1 MNELL
6 DKAKK
11 LIASNPQEALNL
23 FNKVLASK
31 NDDIRALTGIA
42 QLLLNDRQNQK
53 AIEFASKAI
62 VTNAPLS
69 LEIIR
74 AKSDSYGVLA
84 IANEREKNIHDAA
97 LRLAAHQV
105 LADIC
110 AKPEQHII
118 DQNPYFKG
126 ESFGAY
132 SPNAAYA
139 PQFLEHGVTSY
150 ESDKEPF
157 YALACVLVAFYH
169 AGIKAV
175 AVTDDTAV
183 KATDENSKIP
193 SGNSKIPSENS
204 KIPYTLP
211 QNPNPSI
218 QKLYSNAM
226 IFLALLAFDMDNKE
240 KAKTLIEIAGNI
252 SEQDP
257 QYQAIKYRVLSA
269 LALVDNNLQKADELA
284 QKAGIFP
291 NYKNHLVLANI
302 AVSKDDLS
310 AAKNEISK
318 AKKLAQNK
326 HQNAEITSLE
336 AYINLKENK
345 KDEAVK
351 LAKTALEINKRL
363 KAAIMVLLS
372 IENEPDKKLDIMA
385 LMLNIHP
392 YQKKFY
398 NSIITTT
405 TMLSANVINMSEAE
419 KERQKNSANEMF
431 KSQKFNLA
439 VDAALSL
446 LYFYPDDAKATM
458 ALTSSFIN
466 NADTNTA
473 IDFYSR
479 AAMIDSVK
487 ADALKKLSTVF
498 FKQNEYLKAFNA
510 LEVLVNEDKADADTY
525 KMQAEIAIKTGGDK
539 SLKTASELIEK
550 IKKLESKD
558 TDIHLLNAKILE
570 KKGKYFDAIDEL
582 NIVLKNEPNNE
593 AALSVLA
600 GCYNNTNQY
609 EKWSECRNK
618 LIELR
623 RQKIIDDL
631 KKLTGKKDI
640 DINDKEF
647 LLLED
652 EDQISSMLWT
662 LHYIEGRNE
671 KENYKLAKRY
681 GDIVAAKTR
690 FSYDSWGCERFGINN
705 IFGENSKNSLLNQNY
720 NLATQPITANLEYCN
735 KFRDYLRKQGKKL
748 RIGFTSGDLRSHPVG
763 YVLEGA
769 LKLIDKD
776 IFELYAYVTQNGE
789 DALTARIK
797 PHFTSWQ
804 SIAGISPAA
813 IAARI
818 QGDAI
823 NVLLDLSGHTSYN
836 ALSAYAYKPAPVS
849 ATYLGASFTT
859 GLSTIDYIVG
869 DPILTPASEQ
879 EVVSERI
886 FNMPRWWNFT
896 MPPDINSNE
905 LLAIDPTPPHQRNG
919 YFTFGSFNNIYKM
932 NDSVVALWAKI
943 LLAVPNSKLFLNY
956 RQLTDKSQKDRI
968 REWFARF
975 GVKSEQLILE
985 FTTPRYKTL
994 NTYNEIDLALDPF
1007 PWPGGTTSTEAMM
1020 MGTPVLGLKGNS
1032 FLTRLGQSIL
1042 THANMSEFIAN
1053 DIDEYFTKAVYFATD
1068 GREKLAEFRANAREH
1083 IQPLFDSA
1091 TFAKDMENMF
1101 LQMWINYE
1109 LGIKLR

>member
-6 DKAKK
+6 DKAKE

-183 KATDENSKIP
+183 KVTDENSKIP

-284 QKAGIFP
+284 QKAEIFP

-372 IENEPDKKLDIMA
+372 IENQPDKKLDIMA

-439 VDAALSL
+439 VDSALSL

-458 ALTSSFIN
+458 ALTSNFIN

-487 ADALKKLSTVF
+487 VDALKKLSTVF

-510 LEVLVNEDKADADTY
+510 LEVLVNEDKADTDTY
-525 KMQAEIAIKTGGDK
+525 LRQAEIAIETGGDK

-550 IKKLESKD
+550 IKKLESEN

-705 IFGENSKNSLLNQNY
+705 IFGENSKNSLLNNY

-804 SIAGISPAA
+804 SIAGISDAA
-813 IAARI
+813 IAAKI
-818 QGDAI
+818 HECAI
-823 NVLLDLSGHTSYN
+823 NVLIDLSGHSGYN

-869 DPILTPASEQ
+869 DPILAPASEQ

-896 MPPDINSNE
+896 MPPDIDSNE

-956 RQLTDKSQKDRI
+956 RQLTDESQKDRI

-994 NTYNEIDLALDPF
+994 NTYNDIDLGLDPF

-1020 MGTPVLGLKGNS
+1020 MGTPVLGLKGDS
-1032 FLTRLGQSIL
+1032 LLTRNGQGIL

-1068 GREKLAEFRANAREH
+1068 GREKLAEFRANVREH

>member
-6 DKAKK
+6 DKAKE

-62 VTNAPLS
+62 VTDAPLS

-169 AGIKAV
+169 AGIKAA

-183 KATDENSKIP
+183 KATDE
-193 SGNSKIPSENS
+193 NSKIPSENS

-257 QYQAIKYRVLSA
+257 QFQAIKYRVLSA
-269 LALVDNNLQKADELA
+269 LALVDNNLQKAGELA

-291 NYKNHLVLANI
+291 NCKNHLVLANI
-302 AVSKDDLS
+302 AVSNNDLD
-310 AAKNEISK
+310 AAKNEIFK

-372 IENEPDKKLDIMA
+372 IENQPDKKLDIMA

-458 ALTSSFIN
+458 ALTSSFID

-498 FKQNEYLKAFNA
+498 FKQSEYLKAFNA
-510 LEVLVNEDKADADTY
+510 LEVLVNEDKADTDTY
-525 KMQAEIAIKTGGDK
+525 LRQAEIAIETGGDK

-550 IKKLESKD
+550 IKKLESEN

-600 GCYNNTNQY
+600 GCYKNTNQY
-609 EKWSECRNK
+609 EKWSECHNK

-623 RQKIIDDL
+623 RQKIIDGL

-652 EDQISSMLWT
+652 EDQISSMLLT

-690 FSYDSWGCERFGINN
+690 FVYDSWGCERFGINN
-705 IFGENSKNSLLNQNY
+705 IFGENSKNSLLNNY

-763 YVLEGA
+763 YVLEDA
-769 LKLIDKD
+769 FKLIDKD
-776 IFELYAYVTQNGE
+776 IFELYAYVTQNEE

-804 SIAGISPAA
+804 SIAGISSAA
-813 IAARI
+813 MAAKI
-818 QGDAI
+818 HECAI
-823 NVLLDLSGHTSYN
+823 NVLLDLSGHTGYN

-849 ATYLGASFTT
+849 ATYLGAPFTT

-869 DPILTPASEQ
+869 DPILAPASEQ

-896 MPPDINSNE
+896 MPPDIDSNE

-956 RQLTDKSQKDRI
+956 RQLTDESQKNRI
-968 REWFARF
+968 REWFSRF

-994 NTYNEIDLALDPF
+994 NTYNAIDLGLDPF

-1020 MGTPVLGLKGNS
+1020 MGTPVLGLKGDS
-1032 FLTRLGQSIL
+1032 LLTRNGQGIL
-1042 THANMSEFIAN
+1042 THTNMSEFIAN
-1053 DIDEYFTKAVYFATD
+1053 DIDEYFAKAVYFATD

-1091 TFAKDMENMF
+1091 TFTKDMENMF

>member
-6 DKAKK
+6 DKAKE
-11 LIASNPQEALNL
+11 LIASKPQEALNL

-62 VTNAPLS
+62 VTDAPLS

-169 AGIKAV
+169 AGIKAC
-175 AVTDDTAV
+175 DDTCDD
-183 KATDENSKIP
+183 KDTRNSRIP
-193 SGNSKIPSENS
+193 RTYK
-204 KIPYTLP
+204 LP

-269 LALVDNNLQKADELA
+269 LALVDNNLQKASELA
-284 QKAGIFP
+284 QKAEIFP

-302 AVSKDDLS
+302 AVSNNDLD

-345 KDEAVK
+345 KDEAAK

-372 IENEPDKKLDIMA
+372 IENQPDKKLDIMA

-458 ALTSSFIN
+458 ALTSNFIN

-487 ADALKKLSTVF
+487 VDALKKLSTLF
-498 FKQNEYLKAFNA
+498 FKQSEYGKAFNA

-525 KMQAEIAIKTGGDK
+525 LRQAEIAIETGGDK

-662 LHYIEGRNE
+662 SHYIEGRSQ
-671 KENYKLAKRY
+671 KENYNLAKRY

-690 FSYDSWGCERFGINN
+690 FVYDSWGCERFGINN

-720 NLATQPITANLEYCN
+720 NLDNTTQPITANLEYCN

-813 IAARI
+813 MAAKI
-818 QGDAI
+818 HECAI
-823 NVLLDLSGHTSYN
+823 NILIDLSGHSSYN
-836 ALSAYAYKPAPVS
+836 ALPAYAYKPAPVS

-859 GLSTIDYIVG
+859 GLNTIDYIVG

-896 MPPDINSNE
+896 MPPDIDSNE

-994 NTYNEIDLALDPF
+994 NTYNEIDLGLDPF

-1032 FLTRLGQSIL
+1032 FLTRLGQGIL